1 MEPYVAML
9 DFRIFNDHSFLELSV
24 DAQSRFVQLIGTCDR
39 MGVANLYQVWNSSRI
54 KPSVMTSLY
63 ESGLVWEVDAYYCFI
78 PSIFHANTRIR
89 SGKYKTNFDVKG
101 FQACVNRYPEII
113 ESMSENERN
122 FIQSKGI
129 IPPVTLQML
138 DAPEQKEEKHSNQ
151 SLYAA
156 IDTGDFLELCGEK
169 IPRSTYWQ
177 CQLMKSTLRD
187 INEKYKAV
195 ILTESQLEE
204 WFMEK
209 YHQGFTM
216 NGDKITDITKLFTH
230 YCDQIAFNKMT
241 QGKLSL
247 NGANG

>member
-78 PSIFHANTRIR
+78 PSIFHANTKIR

-138 DAPEQKEEKHSNQ
+138 DAPEQKEEDHAVQALTVGTDS
-151 SLYAA
+151 
-156 IDTGDFLELCGEK
+156 DDFLELCGEK
-169 IPRSTYWQ
+169 IPRKTYWQ
-177 CQLMKSTLRD
+177 CQLIKNTLQ
-187 INEKYKAV
+187 NMNKKYRTV
-195 ILTESQLEE
+195 ILTDTQLEE
-204 WFMEK
+204 WFMDK
-209 YHQGFTM
+209 YHRGFTI
-216 NGDKITDITKLFTH
+216 NGDKITDITSLFTH
-230 YCDQIAFNKMT
+230 YCEQIVFNKMT
-241 QGKLSL
+241 QGQPPCNVGTL
-247 NGANG
+247 